1 MIIPAMQRLP
11 FPSGTNPWLIRLL
24 TFLLAGLA
32 AGSALYW
39 VLKWPTSGPAVRD
52 MTVAPA
58 AAVVDTD
65 KLAQLLGASQ
75 GPAVASEAADVGEAN
90 FKLVGV
96 IAQGSQGSALIAVD
110 GKPPKPF
117 RVGSEVGNGLVLRAV
132 SSRTAQLASAMNTPA
147 SVTLELPKLAQP

>member
-24 TFLLAGLA
+24 TFLLAALA

-39 VLKWPTSGPAVRD
+39 VLKWPASGPAVRD
-52 MTVAPA
+52 VTIAPA
-58 AAVVDTD
+58 TTVIDTD
-65 KLAQLLGASQ
+65 KIARLLGASQ
-75 GPAVASEAADVGEAN
+75 DPAPATEAAEVGAAN
-90 FKLVGV
+90 FKLIGV

-110 GKPPKPF
+110 GQSAKPF
-117 RVGSEVGNGLVLRAV
+117 RVGSEVGNGLLLRAV